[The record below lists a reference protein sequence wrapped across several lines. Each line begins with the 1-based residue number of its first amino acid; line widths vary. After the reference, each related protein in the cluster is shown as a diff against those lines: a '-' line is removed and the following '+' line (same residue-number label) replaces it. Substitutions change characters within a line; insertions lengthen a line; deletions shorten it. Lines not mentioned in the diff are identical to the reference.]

1 MSYTDLKIT
10 DIDNNKEVANKI
22 NTTLDKLNVEIPKKL
37 EADSYIKADDI
48 KAYYLIDYNTK
59 QVTPEFS
66 DHTTTGVFKLCDPVA
81 LQEALKNPN
90 TEENSAFLTSVA
102 YIMYGLV
109 FSNPD
114 VLYDKDFEV
123 INNTPDINHFLHY
136 YTDTLLSKEPL
147 VYKNIVKVDDI
158 TNRVIATVSLN
169 GMVRYSREVYVNV
182 ETGSPIGNDT
192 FTPYP
197 INPTIRN
204 TVYDIITS
212 FINKYV
218 EGEPLTR
225 LTKSFN
231 TIFKIPNIR
240 DIATTNSLI
249 QPAFNAEGM
258 LVYGLYLWD
267 NVYTDVVEFYAENIE
282 HAKTDIHKIIE
293 TGANILQ
300 HMGDTGAGTSTI
312 HINGKEV
319 EQSTA
324 FNLIGRLNNYTL
336 LINIKCSDGNLCYF
350 SLVKGNFIVVLT
362 ERLDTYAPY
371 MFGLEFSLIPTVN
384 QPQYIKN
391 SMEYSGYINLLSNPT
406 IVIYTPKSN
415 SEYLSNTVIM
425 GMDPDSVDN
434 RMILGVHN
442 VVYPPIDLSDRPVSE
457 TEGSLNVL
465 VSYNSLAGVEG
476 GVTNKP
482 ELGFIRGNS
491 FKAAN
496 STRLEGKE
504 YIFTTKEEYDA
515 NMAAGTI
522 NNENVYLIPEIESAS
537 GSFAVRSI
545 NGIYP
550 DGTGNI
556 YIDKLGKSSIEVKQV
571 TIVGALA
578 NAVSVIPIPKND
590 NFAGLPLEVLK
601 FVERAGTFVIMGGE
615 MKLTNA
621 ENFNITDNVEFTD
634 SSAILNNAITINST
648 TTDECL
654 IDLSVLSQYEDW
666 RIV

>member
-10 DIDNNKEVANKI
+10 DTDNNKEVANKI
-22 NTTLDKLNVEIPKKL
+22 NTTLDQLNVEIPKKL

-48 KAYYLIDYNTK
+48 KAYYIIDYNTK
-59 QVTPEFS
+59 QVTPEFI

-90 TEENSAFLTSVA
+90 TEENIAFLTSVA
-102 YIMYGLV
+102 YIMHSLV

-123 INNTPDINHFLHY
+123 IGNNHDINHFLRY
-136 YTDTLLSKEPL
+136 YTDTLLSREPL
-147 VYKNIVKVDDI
+147 VYKNIVKVDDT
-158 TNRVIATVSLN
+158 TNRVIDNVSLN
-169 GMVRYSREVYVNV
+169 GMVRYNRETCVNA
-182 ETGSPIGNDT
+182 ETGNKIGQDT
-192 FTPYP
+192 YTIYP

-212 FINKYV
+212 FLNKYV
-218 EGEPLTR
+218 EGEHLTR
-225 LTKSFN
+225 LTTAFN
-231 TIFKIPNIR
+231 NIFKIPNIR
-240 DIATTNSLI
+240 DIETTNSLI

-258 LVYGLYLWD
+258 LVYGIYLW
-267 NVYTDVVEFYAENIE
+267 NNIFTDVVEFYAENME
-282 HAKTDIHKIIE
+282 YTKADLHKIIE
-293 TGANILQ
+293 TGTNII
-300 HMGDTGAGTSTI
+300 HMWDTGAGTSTI

-319 EQSTA
+319 EQSTG
-324 FNLIGRLNNYTL
+324 LQHIGRLNNYTL
-336 LINIKCSDGNLCYF
+336 LVNIKCSDGNLCYF
-350 SLVKGNFIVVLT
+350 SLVKSNFIVVLT
-362 ERLDTYAPY
+362 ERLDNYAPY
-371 MFGLEFSLIPTVN
+371 MFGLDFFLIPTVN

-391 SMEYSGYINLLSNPT
+391 SVKYSGYINLLSNPT
-406 IVIYTPKSN
+406 IVIYAPKSN

-425 GMDPDSVDN
+425 GMDPDSVDD

-442 VVYPPIDLSDRPVSE
+442 VVYPSIDLSDRPVSE

-476 GVTNKP
+476 GITNKP
-482 ELGFIRGNS
+482 ELGFIRGNY

-578 NAVSVIPIPKND
+578 NTVSVIPIPKND

-601 FVERAGTFVIMGGE
+601 FVERAGTTVIMGGE
-615 MKLTNA
+615 MKLTNV
-621 ENFNITDNVEFTD
+621 EDFNITGGITLTD
-634 SSAILNNAITINST
+634 TAAMLNNTVKISSSSR
-648 TTDECL
+648 DECL
-654 IDLSVLSQYEDW
+654 IDLSVLMQYEDW
-666 RIV
+666 RIG

>member
-1 MSYTDLKIT
+1 MPYTDLKIT
-10 DIDNNKEVANKI
+10 DTDNNKEVANKI
-22 NTTLDKLNVEIPKKL
+22 NTTLDQLNVEIPKKL

-48 KAYYLIDYNTK
+48 KAYYIIDYNTK
-59 QVTPEFS
+59 QVTPEFN

-90 TEENSAFLTSVA
+90 TEENSAFLTSVTH
-102 YIMYGLV
+102 IMYGLV

-123 INNTPDINHFLHY
+123 IGDIYTIDYFLRY

-147 VYKNIVKVDDI
+147 VYKNIVKVDNT
-158 TNRVIATVSLN
+158 TNKVIATVSLN

-218 EGEPLTR
+218 EGTPLTR
-225 LTKSFN
+225 LTTSFN
-231 TIFKIPNIR
+231 NIFKIPNIR
-240 DIATTNSLI
+240 DIATTNSI
-249 QPAFNAEGM
+249 VQPAFNAEGM

-267 NVYTDVVEFYAENIE
+267 NVYTDVVEFYAENMGYTK
-282 HAKTDIHKIIE
+282 ADLHKIIE

-300 HMGDTGAGTSTI
+300 HMGDTGTV

-319 EQSTA
+319 EQSTG
-324 FNLIGRLNNYTL
+324 LQHIGRLNNYTL
-336 LINIKCSDGNLCYF
+336 LVNSKCSDGNLCYF
-350 SLVKGNFIVVLT
+350 SLVKSNFRVIVT
-362 ERLDTYAPY
+362 ERLDNYAPY
-371 MFGLEFSLIPTVN
+371 MFGLDYFFIPTVN

-391 SMEYSGYINLLSNPT
+391 SIQYSGYIDLLRNPT

-415 SEYLSNTVIM
+415 SEYLSNIVIM

-434 RMILGVHN
+434 RMILGVNN
-442 VVYPPIDLSDRPVSE
+442 VVYPSIDLSDRPVSE

-476 GVTNKP
+476 GITNKP

-556 YIDKLGKSSIEVKQV
+556 YIDKLGKSAIEVKQV

-601 FVERAGTFVIMGGE
+601 FVERAGTVVIMGGE
-615 MKLTNA
+615 MKLTNV
-621 ENFNITDNVEFTD
+621 EDFNITGGITLTD
-634 SSAILNNAITINST
+634 TAAMLNNT
-648 TTDECL
+648 
-654 IDLSVLSQYEDW
+654 V
-666 RIV
+666 

>member
-10 DIDNNKEVANKI
+10 DTDNNKEVANKI
-22 NTTLDKLNVEIPKKL
+22 NTTLDQLNVEIPKKL

-48 KAYYLIDYNTK
+48 KAYYIIDYNTK
-59 QVTPEFS
+59 QVTPEFK

-90 TEENSAFLTSVA
+90 TEENSAFLTGVA
-102 YIMYGLV
+102 YIMYVLV

-123 INNTPDINHFLHY
+123 IDNTPDINYFLRY
-136 YTDTLLSKEPL
+136 YTGTLLSKEPL
-147 VYKNIVKVDDI
+147 LYKNIVKVNNT

-169 GMVRYSREVYVNV
+169 GMVRYNIETYVNA
-182 ETGSPIGNDT
+182 ETGNKIGQDT
-192 FTPYP
+192 YIIYP

-225 LTKSFN
+225 LTTSFN
-231 TIFKIPNIR
+231 NIFKIPNIR
-240 DIATTNSLI
+240 DIETINSI
-249 QPAFNAEGM
+249 VQPAFNAEGM
-258 LVYGLYLWD
+258 LVYGLYLLD
-267 NVYTDVVEFYAENIE
+267 NVYTDVVEFYAENME
-282 HAKTDIHKIIE
+282 YTKADLHKIIE
-293 TGANILQ
+293 TGTNIASALK
-300 HMGDTGAGTSTI
+300 AGTSTI
-312 HINGKEV
+312 HINGRGV
-319 EQSTA
+319 DRNTGLQH
-324 FNLIGRLNNYTL
+324 IGRLNNYTL
-336 LINIKCSDGNLCYF
+336 LVNIKCSDGNLCYF
-350 SLVKGNFIVVLT
+350 SLVKSNFIVVLT
-362 ERLDTYAPY
+362 ERLDNYAPY
-371 MFGLEFSLIPTVN
+371 MFGLDFFLIPTVN

-391 SMEYSGYINLLSNPT
+391 SVKYSGYIDLSPNPT

-442 VVYPPIDLSDRPVSE
+442 VVYPSIDLSDRPVSE

-476 GVTNKP
+476 GITNKP

-556 YIDKLGKSSIEVKQV
+556 YIDKLGKSPIEVKQV

-578 NAVSVIPIPKND
+578 NTVSVIPIPKND

-601 FVERAGTFVIMGGE
+601 FVERAGTTVIMGGE
-615 MKLTNA
+615 MKLTNV
-621 ENFNITDNVEFTD
+621 EDFNITGGITLTD
-634 SSAILNNAITINST
+634 TAAMLNNTVKISST

-654 IDLSVLSQYEDW
+654 IDLSVLSQYDDW
-666 RIV
+666 RIG

>member
-10 DIDNNKEVANKI
+10 DTDNNKEVANKI
-22 NTTLDKLNVEIPKKL
+22 NTTLDQLNVEIPKKL

-59 QVTPEFS
+59 QVTPEFN
-66 DHTTTGVFKLCDPVA
+66 DYTTTGVFKLCDPVV

-90 TEENSAFLTSVA
+90 TEENSAFLTSVT
-102 YIMYGLV
+102 YVMRVLEYG
-109 FSNPD
+109 NPD

-123 INNTPDINHFLHY
+123 TDNTYDINHFLRY

-147 VYKNIVKVDDI
+147 VYKNIIKVDDT

-169 GMVRYSREVYVNV
+169 GMVRYSLEKHVNV
-182 ETGSPIGNDT
+182 ETNTPITSDT
-192 FTPYP
+192 YILYP
-197 INPTIRN
+197 VNPTIRN

-225 LTKSFN
+225 LTTSFN
-231 TIFKIPNIR
+231 NIFKIPNIR
-240 DIATTNSLI
+240 DIETTNSLI

-267 NVYTDVVEFYAENIE
+267 NIYTDVVEFYLETTEYTKA
-282 HAKTDIHKIIE
+282 DLHKIIE
-293 TGANILQ
+293 TGTNILQ
-300 HMGDTGAGTSTI
+300 HMGGTSTI

-319 EQSTA
+319 GPNTGPQ
-324 FNLIGRLNNYTL
+324 LIGRLNNYTL
-336 LINIKCSDGNLCYF
+336 LLNIKCSDGNLCYF

-362 ERLDTYAPY
+362 ERLDNYAPY
-371 MFGLEFSLIPTVN
+371 MFGLDFFLIPTVN

-391 SMEYSGYINLLSNPT
+391 SVKYSGYIDLLSNPT
-406 IVIYTPKSN
+406 IVLYAPKSN

-434 RMILGVHN
+434 RMIFGVHN

-571 TIVGALA
+571 TIVGALS

-615 MKLTNA
+615 MKLTNV
-621 ENFNITDNVEFTD
+621 EDFNITGGITLTD
-634 SSAILNNAITINST
+634 TAAMLNNTVKISST

-654 IDLSVLSQYEDW
+654 IDLSVLMQYEDW
-666 RIV
+666 RIM